1 MRKHP
6 QIDFVYYDLGK
17 VLIKIDKDI
26 VADKLELFSG
36 LKRERIDRIFS
47 CGYAVDQQYGF
58 WVAVG
63 EFDRDELIESVKKG
77 DEIGKKMVQIELEF
91 LRSFKKGIFA

>member
-1 MRKHP
+1 MSTEEEVK
-6 QIDFVYYDLGK
+6 
-17 VLIKIDKDI
+17 KIVI
-26 VADKLELFSG
+26 AR
-36 LKRERIDRIFS
+36 LKIMSPNKKIS
-47 CGYAVDQQYGF
+47 VGS
-58 WVAVG
+58 VG